1 MDEFRDGLGD
11 AAASI
16 AAFLPKLA
24 AFLLILVIG
33 YFVAKILMKVVD
45 GVLERVGFDKAVE
58 RGGVKKALANSKYDA
73 SSLLAKV
80 VFYTIFLFVLTM
92 AFGVFGDNPISDML
106 QGVIAY
112 LPKVFTAILIVVIG
126 AAVAAGVKE
135 IVQASI
141 GGLSY
146 GKTLANAASLVILVI
161 AGFAAL
167 DQLEIAPNIVNGLFY
182 AMLAIIVGSA
192 VVAIGGGGIK
202 TMQQYW
208 DRAAQRAEREQDRIS
223 QEGEGAGERIKERA
237 QERAQQAREVQAGQ
251 R

>member
-1 MDEFRDGLGD
+1 MDEFRDGLGE
-11 AAASI
+11 AGASI
-16 AAFLPKLA
+16 ALFLPKLVG
-24 AFLLILVIG
+24 FLVILVVG
-33 YFVAKILMKVVD
+33 YFVAKLLMKVVE

-58 RGGVKKALANSKYDA
+58 RGGVKKALENSKYDA

-80 VFYTIFLFVLTM
+80 VFYTVFLFVLTM
-92 AFGVFGDNPISDML
+92 AFGVFGENPISTML

-112 LPKVFTAILIVVIG
+112 LPKVFAAILIVVLG
-126 AAVAAGVKE
+126 AAIAAGVKE
-135 IVQASI
+135 IVQASL

-146 GKTLANAASLVILVI
+146 GKTLANVASITILVI

-182 AMLAIIVGSA
+182 AILAIVVGSA

-208 DRAAQRAEREQDRIS
+208 DRAAQRAEREQDRMS
-223 QEGEGAGERIKERA
+223 QASEGAGERIKERA
-237 QERAQQAREVQAGQ
+237 QERVQQAKEVQSGQ